1 MGLSQDIVV
10 KSRFSVPLGHG
21 TGSRGGTPGKF
32 ILRYMS
38 RDLAGENI
46 APTRLNERDSNL
58 AVYDR
63 RQQAVNEGGDIPTIR
78 HKMQAAQRRGGVAF
92 GDGNPSLSEQKLRE
106 VSRDIQSRFD
116 RGKTAIETVLS
127 FTEDYLRENG

>member
-38 RDLAGENI
+38 RDLAI
-46 APTRLNERDSNL
+46 L
-58 AVYDR
+58 
-63 RQQAVNEGGDIPTIR
+63 
-78 HKMQAAQRRGGVAF
+78 
-92 GDGNPSLSEQKLRE
+92 
-106 VSRDIQSRFD
+106 
-116 RGKTAIETVLS
+116 TAIVIP
-127 FTEDYLRENG
+127 FYL

>member
-10 KSRFSVPLGHG
+10 KSRFSIPTGHG
-21 TGSRGGTPGKF
+21 TGTRGGTPGKF

-46 APTRLNERDSNL
+46 APTRVSETEDYLHR
-58 AVYDR
+58 YDLR
-63 RQQAVNEGGDIPTIR
+63 EQAVQDSVDIPTLRRKI
-78 HKMQAAQRRGGVAF
+78 KDSQKRGGVAF
-92 GDGNPSLSEQKLRE
+92 GDGDPSLSEYKLRQ
-106 VSRDIQSRFD
+106 VSKDIQSRFD

-127 FTEDYLRENG
+127 FTRTADTS

>member
-78 HKMQAAQRRGGVAF
+78 HKMQAAQRRGGV
-92 GDGNPSLSEQKLRE
+92 DRSEEHTSAL
-106 VSRDIQSRFD
+106 QSRVD
-116 RGKTAIETVLS
+116 LVCRLLHASQHARMT
-127 FTEDYLRENG
+127 